1 MQVFPSVATSQGPA
15 VDQRPQP
22 FGAEER
28 ADAPDGHCAVHTDA
42 AQPGGHSGEL
52 KGALAPSSPGTPC
65 NISTNRSF
73 PTKTTTTTQKQ
84 PSSNPYVTAIPT
96 STYNPYFVPTGH
108 YVPVQS
114 PLSQTVVQQQPPPQ
128 PQSAQP
134 VAPHQQ
140 QHKYLC
146 TDRPE
151 VSFRCLWMFK
161 FIH

>member
-1 MQVFPSVATSQGPA
+1 M
-15 VDQRPQP
+15 
-22 FGAEER
+22 
-28 ADAPDGHCAVHTDA
+28 
-42 AQPGGHSGEL
+42 
-52 KGALAPSSPGTPC
+52 
-65 NISTNRSF
+65 
-73 PTKTTTTTQKQ
+73 
-84 PSSNPYVTAIPT
+84 TAIPT

-134 VAPHQQ
+134 VPPHQQ

-151 VSFRCLWMFK
+151 VSLFQIMLRLLTNGNMDIQSNIFNIYCNVYHKHLK
-161 FIH
+161 SEEDKKQ